1 MINVITADFSSW
13 NTFTTEKCYMYD
25 KGQILQITGLNL
37 PEYFE
42 VHFSN
47 VENGVAKKA
56 IGHNNFVNIYDEY
69 FETGK
74 PIYCYIVLSQG
85 NSDKKTV
92 YKVTIPIIKRSR
104 PVDEQPTPEQQSL
117 IEEALA
123 ALYTAQAKA
132 DHYAALLENARA
144 QATTLDY
151 RAFAT
156 AEYENGVFTFGIPR
170 GTPGIQGE
178 PGVKGDTGP
187 QGQRGQLIL
196 HIETAPTSGSY
207 NPQQGAD
214 NATYRILNSTVQ
226 QEGGALAIIGDTLQY
241 SSYYYP
247 VVGLDST
254 YVYMSQPYPVFSVPA
269 GGTTGQFLVK
279 RSNTDFD
286 MEWITV
292 PQANGNSF

>member
-123 ALYTAQAKA
+123 ALDTAQAKA